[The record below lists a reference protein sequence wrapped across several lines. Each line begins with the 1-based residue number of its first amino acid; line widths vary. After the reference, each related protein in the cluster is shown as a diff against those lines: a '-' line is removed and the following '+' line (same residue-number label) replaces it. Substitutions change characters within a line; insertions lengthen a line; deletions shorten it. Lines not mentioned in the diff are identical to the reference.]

1 MKQFMSDKD
10 NVIIITVSIIAF
22 VVGCISVG
30 FLPAFLVIGIADA
43 LLFLPP
49 LLKKSKKTS
58 ASKKIKNNNKEQLK
72 TENTKDNK
80 KKKNKKR
87 KKIFKIF
94 IILCFIFV
102 ALILIAG
109 IAFMAYIVKEAPE
122 FSPNNLYRKEATII
136 YDINGNEVGKIGS
149 EKREKI
155 TYNEISETLIDAIIA
170 TEDSRYFQHNGF
182 DLPRFL
188 KASAQ
193 QLLKGGGGGASTL
206 TMQVAKNNFT
216 STESSGWD
224 GIVRKFT
231 DIYLSIFQI
240 EKNYTKKEIIEFY
253 VNAPYLGSGTYG
265 VEQACQTYFGKSAK
279 DINLAES
286 ALIAGLF
293 QAPNSYDPNLYPER
307 AEKRRK
313 TVLALME
320 RHGYITNEE
329 RQIAEKMTVD
339 KLLVNKNT
347 EEGSS
352 SNEYQAFIDTVIEEI
367 KNETGNDPYLVPM
380 EIYTTLD
387 TEKQKHINSIMNGTS
402 FKWEND
408 KVDAGIMVIDVKTG
422 AITAVGAGRFN
433 VGERQYNN
441 ATMINKQ
448 IGSTSKPLYDYAPGI
463 EYENWSTYNL
473 YMDEEYSYS
482 NGTKINNWDRK
493 YNGLMTMRT
502 ALAQSRNIP
511 ALKAFQAN
519 NNSNIKTFVTNAG
532 LSPEI
537 SSGGLLHE
545 SHSIGGYTGESPL
558 TMAAAYASF
567 GNGGYYNEP
576 YSYTKIVYR
585 DSGEVVE
592 NKTEKRRVMSE
603 ETAYMMTSL
612 LQSSATGGLGA
623 QSSVNGAVYGAKTG
637 TTNYA
642 EATKKQWG
650 FGPNAVNDL
659 WVNAVSPDYAIS
671 VWYGYKSYTKG
682 YTSNAY
688 TIHHRKLFQTVAK
701 GIFKTD
707 SNWTMPNGVVEV
719 TIENETWPAKL
730 PSEYTP
736 ENLKIKELFKKGTEP
751 TEVSERFNKLP
762 NVTELKSNIKNN
774 ILTLTWKAIDAPS
787 SISVDGITNWAKSIA
802 SSENGINSLIS
813 NRQSYN
819 NSYIG
824 NVVYKV
830 YSKDNNGNL
839 NLLKTTEDTSIDIN
853 VNSNSP
859 TTYVVKTSYTILGNS
874 ISDGTEVKISL
885 DALESVITSELKGDK
900 NIVINEGAP
909 YTEPG
914 VLVLE
919 DLTDVTNKATIKK
932 TVKNSGGKE
941 MSDSKI
947 DTTKAGVYTI
957 TYNITYGKFTDTL
970 QRTVTVVSK
979 NPTSTTTSTSTNSN
993 TSTSGTSTSP
1003 STSQSS
1009 TISTNTNTSQSFN

>member
-22 VVGCISVG
+22 IVGCISVG
-30 FLPAFLVIGIADA
+30 FLPAFLIIGIADA

-49 LLKKSKKTS
+49 LLNKNSKKTNT
-58 ASKKIKNNNKEQLK
+58 SKKVKSNKTGQLK
-72 TENTKDNK
+72 TEKTKNK
-80 KKKNKKR
+80 EKKKNKKK
-87 KKIFKIF
+87 KKIFKII
-94 IILCFIFV
+94 IILCLIFV
-102 ALILIAG
+102 ALLMIAG
-109 IAFMAYIVKEAPE
+109 IAFMVYIVKEAPE

-155 TYNEISETLIDAIIA
+155 TYDEISETLIDAIIA

-193 QLLKGGGGGASTL
+193 QLLTGGGGGASTL

-313 TVLALME
+313 TVLSLME
-320 RHGYITNEE
+320 RHGYITSEE
-329 RQIAEKMTVD
+329 RKIAEKMTVD

-352 SNEYQAFIDTVIEEI
+352 SNEYQAFIDTVVEEI
-367 KNETGNDPYLVPM
+367 KDQTGNDPYLVPM

-387 TEKQKHINSIMNGTS
+387 TEKQKYINNIMNGTT

-473 YMDEEYSYS
+473 YMDEEYTYS

-519 NNSNIKTFVTNAG
+519 KNSNIKTFVTNAG

-545 SHSIGGYTGESPL
+545 AHSIGGYTGESPL

-567 GNGGYYNEP
+567 GNGGYYNTP

-592 NKTEKRRVMSE
+592 NKTEKKRVMSE

-637 TTNYA
+637 TSNYD
-642 EATKKQWG
+642 EATKNKWG

-682 YTSNAY
+682 YTSTSY
-688 TIHHRKLFQTVAK
+688 TIQHRKLFQTVAK
-701 GIFKTD
+701 GIFKTG
-707 SNWTMPNGVVEV
+707 SNWTMPDGVVEV
-719 TIENETWPAKL
+719 TVENESWPAKL

-736 ENLKIKELFKKGTEP
+736 DSLKVTELFKKGTEP
-751 TEVSERFNKLP
+751 TEVSDRFSKLP

-774 ILTLTWKAIDAPS
+774 VLTLSWKAIDMPS
-787 SISVDGITNWAKSIA
+787 SISTDGITNWAKSIA
-802 SSENGINSLIS
+802 TSQNGINSLIS
-813 NRQSYN
+813 SRQSYN

-824 NVVYKV
+824 NIVYKV
-830 YSKDNNGNL
+830 YSKDNSGNL
-839 NLLKTTEDTSIDIN
+839 NLVKTTSDTSVDIN
-853 VNSNSP
+853 INSNSP
-859 TTYVVKTSYTILGNS
+859 TTYIVKTSYTIFSAN
-874 ISDGTEVKISL
+874 ISDGAEVKISL
-885 DALESVITSELKGDK
+885 DSLESVITSELKGDK
-900 NIVINEGAP
+900 NITINTGD
-909 YTEPG
+909 TFTDPG
-914 VLVLE
+914 VIVLE

-932 TVKNSGGKE
+932 IIKNSSGKE
-941 MSDSKI
+941 MTDGKLDTSKADI
-947 DTTKAGVYTI
+947 YTI
-957 TYNITYGKFTDTL
+957 TYNITYGKFTDTH
-970 QRTVTVVSK
+970 QRTVTVISK
-979 NPTSTTTSTSTNSN
+979 NSTSNSSSSSVSTSTSSN
-993 TSTSGTSTSP
+993 
-1003 STSQSS
+1003 
-1009 TISTNTNTSQSFN
+1009 